1 MNTIQENNAQVNKL
15 ADKKWKEFYSVCAE
29 RHNLSDRSIA
39 ALLGISRQS
48 VRNYEE
54 GKTSPCVGTIM
65 RINMVTHALNRAA
78 ENDLLPAPT
87 RRKQD
92 ALVQEILK

>member
-1 MNTIQENNAQVNKL
+1 MKTIKENNEEVNL
-15 ADKKWKEFYSVCAE
+15 IADKKWKEFYSECSE
-29 RHNLSDRSIA
+29 SHNLSDRSIA

-54 GKTSPCVGTIM
+54 AKTSPCVGTIM

-78 ENDLLPAPT
+78 EKNLLPAPT